1 MLKKIPT
8 LTLNTPLHTGRA
20 RSSEEAPNVLLY
32 LVRGAI
38 SIATLGQGWGWVRWG
53 RVFLV
58 LLLLS
63 LLLLQSCRHDIIVW
77 PSEEEEVG
85 GTRTDSILGFYLLNE
100 GNMGSNKCTM
110 DYYDYTTGTYIRN
123 IYGNA
128 NPSAVKELGDVGN
141 DLRIYGNRMWA
152 VINCSNKIE
161 VMEARTARR
170 VGQVNLANC
179 RYIAFHEGYA
189 YVTSYAGPVQINPGY
204 EQKGMVVKID
214 TATLEKVDT
223 CIVGFQP
230 DRLDIANGKIFVA
243 NSGGYMFP
251 NYENTVSVID
261 LATFCE
267 EMRIPVAVNLHHL
280 MADSDGQLWVSSRG
294 DYYGNTSALF
304 CITDPAGTP
313 QVRRITTQDGT
324 DLVVE
329 NMTLRGDSLYVI
341 GTEFSYA
348 TMQNHTNYGIVNV
361 RTRQV
366 LTTNFITDGTDASI
380 MEPYGIAVHP
390 HTGEILIGDART
402 HVNPGT
408 LFCFSPEG
416 LLLWKVRTGDIPAHF
431 AFLYE
436 R

>member
-1 MLKKIPT
+1 MMKSTIKYALMLI
-8 LTLNTPLHTGRA
+8 A
-20 RSSEEAPNVLLY
+20 AVALL
-32 LVRGAI
+32 G
-38 SIATLGQGWGWVRWG
+38 
-53 RVFLV
+53 
-58 LLLLS
+58 
-63 LLLLQSCRHDIIVW
+63 SCRGEDVIFI
-77 PSEEEEVG
+77 PEEVEVS
-85 GTRTDSILGFYLLNE
+85 TPEYTSIKGFYLLNE

-179 RYIAFHEGYA
+179 RYIAFHESYA
-189 YVTSYAGPVQINPGY
+189 YVTSYAGPLQINPDY
-204 EQKGMVVKID
+204 EKKGMVVKID

-251 NYENTVSVID
+251 NYENTVSVVDIG
-261 LATFCE
+261 TFRE
-267 EMRIPVAVNLHHL
+267 EGRIPVAVNLHHL

-313 QVRRITTQDGT
+313 QVRSITTQAGT

>member
-8 LTLNTPLHTGRA
+8 LTLNTPLHTGR
-20 RSSEEAPNVLLY
+20 
-32 LVRGAI
+32 
-38 SIATLGQGWGWVRWG
+38 GWGWVRWG
-53 RVFLV
+53 RVFLF
-58 LLLLS
+58 LLS

-85 GTRTDSILGFYLLNE
+85 DTRQDSILGFYLLNE

-251 NYENTVSVID
+251 NYENTVSVVDIG
-261 LATFCE
+261 TFRE
-267 EMRIPVAVNLHHL
+267 EGRISVAVNLHHL
-280 MADSDGQLWVSSRG
+280 LADPDGQLWVSSRG

-304 CITDPAGTP
+304 CITDPAGNP
-313 QVRRITTQDGT
+313 QVQRITTQAGT

-366 LTTNFITDGTDASI
+366 LTANFITDGTDASI

>member
-8 LTLNTPLHTGRA
+8 LTLNTPLHTGR
-20 RSSEEAPNVLLY
+20 
-32 LVRGAI
+32 
-38 SIATLGQGWGWVRWG
+38 GWGWVRWG
-53 RVFLV
+53 RVFL
-58 LLLLS
+58 LLLLLF

-251 NYENTVSVID
+251 NYENTVSVVDIG
-261 LATFCE
+261 TFRE
-267 EMRIPVAVNLHHL
+267 EGRIPVAVNLHHL
-280 MADSDGQLWVSSRG
+280 LADSDGQLWVSSRG

-313 QVRRITTQDGT
+313 QVQRITAQDGT

>member
-8 LTLNTPLHTGRA
+8 LTLNTPLHTGR
-20 RSSEEAPNVLLY
+20 
-32 LVRGAI
+32 
-38 SIATLGQGWGWVRWG
+38 GWGWV
-53 RVFLV
+53 
-58 LLLLS
+58 LLLS

-85 GTRTDSILGFYLLNE
+85 DTRQDSILGFYLLNE

-189 YVTSYAGPVQINPGY
+189 YVASYAGPVQINPGY

-261 LATFCE
+261 LATFRE

-280 MADSDGQLWVSSRG
+280 LADSDGRLWVSSRG

-313 QVRRITTQDGT
+313 QVQRITAQDGT

-436 R
+436 W

>member
-38 SIATLGQGWGWVRWG
+38 SIATRGQGWGWV
-53 RVFLV
+53 F
-58 LLLLS
+58 LLLF
-63 LLLLQSCRHDIIVW
+63 LLLLQSCRHDVIVW

-179 RYIAFHEGYA
+179 RYIAFHESYA

-230 DRLDIANGKIFVA
+230 DRLDIAGGKIFVA

-251 NYENTVSVID
+251 NYENTVSVVDIG
-261 LATFCE
+261 TFRE
-267 EMRIPVAVNLHHL
+267 EGRIPVAVNLHHL
-280 MADSDGQLWVSSRG
+280 LADSDGQLWVSSRG

>member
-38 SIATLGQGWGWVRWG
+38 SIATRGQGWGWVGWG
-53 RVFLV
+53 GDF
-58 LLLLS
+58 LLLS
-63 LLLLQSCRHDIIVW
+63 LLFLLLQSCRHDIIVW

-110 DYYDYTTGTYIRN
+110 DFYDYTTGTYIRN

-179 RYIAFHEGYA
+179 RYIAFHESYA

-230 DRLDIANGKIFVA
+230 DRLDIAGGKIFVA

-251 NYENTVSVID
+251 NYENTVSVVDIG
-261 LATFCE
+261 TFRE
-267 EMRIPVAVNLHHL
+267 EGRIPVAVNLHHL
-280 MADSDGQLWVSSRG
+280 LADSDGQLWVSSRG

>member
-38 SIATLGQGWGWVRWG
+38 SIATRGQGWGWVRWG
-53 RVFLV
+53 WVF
-58 LLLLS
+58 LLLS
-63 LLLLQSCRHDIIVW
+63 LLFLLLQSCRHDIIVW
-77 PSEEEEVG
+77 PSEEEEMG
-85 GTRTDSILGFYLLNE
+85 DTRQDSILGFYLLNE

-110 DYYDYTTGTYIRN
+110 DFYDYTTGTYIRN

-261 LATFCE
+261 LATFRE

-280 MADSDGQLWVSSRG
+280 LADSDGQLWVSSRG

-313 QVRRITTQDGT
+313 QVRRITTQAGT

-436 R
+436 W

>member
-38 SIATLGQGWGWVRWG
+38 SIATRGQGWGWVRWG
-53 RVFLV
+53 WVF
-58 LLLLS
+58 LLLS
-63 LLLLQSCRHDIIVW
+63 LLFLLLQSCRHDIIVW
-77 PSEEEEVG
+77 PSEAEEVG

-110 DYYDYTTGTYIRN
+110 DFYDYTTGTYIRN

-230 DRLDIANGKIFVA
+230 DRLDIAGGKIFVA

-251 NYENTVSVID
+251 NYENTVSVVDIG
-261 LATFCE
+261 TFRE
-267 EMRIPVAVNLHHL
+267 EGRIPVAVNLHHL
-280 MADSDGQLWVSSRG
+280 LTDSDGQLWVSSRG

-366 LTTNFITDGTDASI
+366 LTANFITDGTDASI

-436 R
+436 L

>member
-8 LTLNTPLHTGRA
+8 LTLNTPLHTGR
-20 RSSEEAPNVLLY
+20 
-32 LVRGAI
+32 
-38 SIATLGQGWGWVRWG
+38 GWGWVRWG
-53 RVFLV
+53 RVFPF
-58 LLLLS
+58 LLS
-63 LLLLQSCRHDIIVW
+63 LFLLLLLQSCRHDIIVW

-85 GTRTDSILGFYLLNE
+85 DTRQDSILGFYLLNE

-170 VGQVNLANC
+170 VGQINLANC

-251 NYENTVSVID
+251 NYENTVSVVDIG
-261 LATFCE
+261 TFRE
-267 EMRIPVAVNLHHL
+267 EGRIPVAVNLHHL
-280 MADSDGQLWVSSRG
+280 LVDSDGRLWVSSRG

-313 QVRRITTQDGT
+313 QVRRITTQAGT

-416 LLLWKVRTGDIPAHF
+416 FLLWKVRTGDIPAHF

-436 R
+436 W

>member
-38 SIATLGQGWGWVRWG
+38 SIATRGQGWGWVRWG
-53 RVFLV
+53 WVF
-58 LLLLS
+58 LLLS
-63 LLLLQSCRHDIIVW
+63 LLFLLLQSCRHDIIVW

-110 DYYDYTTGTYIRN
+110 DFYDYTTGTYIRN

-179 RYIAFHEGYA
+179 RYIAFHESYA

-230 DRLDIANGKIFVA
+230 DRLDIAGGKIFVA

-251 NYENTVSVID
+251 NYENTVSVVDIG
-261 LATFCE
+261 TFRE
-267 EMRIPVAVNLHHL
+267 EGRIPVAVNLHHL

>member
-8 LTLNTPLHTGRA
+8 LTLNIPLHTGR
-20 RSSEEAPNVLLY
+20 
-32 LVRGAI
+32 
-38 SIATLGQGWGWVRWG
+38 GWGWVRCG
-53 RVFLV
+53 RVF

-63 LLLLQSCRHDIIVW
+63 LLFLLLQSCRHDVIVW

-85 GTRTDSILGFYLLNE
+85 DTRQDSILGFYLLNE

-251 NYENTVSVID
+251 NYENTVSVVDIG
-261 LATFCE
+261 TFRE
-267 EMRIPVAVNLHHL
+267 EGRIPVAVNLHHL
-280 MADSDGQLWVSSRG
+280 LADSDGQLWVSSRG

-313 QVRRITTQDGT
+313 QVQRITAQDGT

>member
-8 LTLNTPLHTGRA
+8 LTLNPPLHTGRA

-38 SIATLGQGWGWVRWG
+38 SITTRGQGWGWVRWG
-53 RVFLV
+53 WVF
-58 LLLLS
+58 LLLS
-63 LLLLQSCRHDIIVW
+63 LLFLLLQSCRHDIIVW

-85 GTRTDSILGFYLLNE
+85 DTRTDSILGFYLLNE

-189 YVTSYAGPVQINPGY
+189 YVTSYAGPVQINPDY

-251 NYENTVSVID
+251 NYENTVSVVDIG
-261 LATFCE
+261 TFRE
-267 EMRIPVAVNLHHL
+267 EGCIPVAVNLHHL
-280 MADSDGQLWVSSRG
+280 LADSDGQLWVSSRG

>member
-38 SIATLGQGWGWVRWG
+38 SIATRGQGWGWVRWG
-53 RVFLV
+53 WVF
-58 LLLLS
+58 LLLS
-63 LLLLQSCRHDIIVW
+63 LLFLLLQSCRHDIIVW

-110 DYYDYTTGTYIRN
+110 DFYDYTTGTYIRN

-179 RYIAFHEGYA
+179 RYIAFHESYA

-251 NYENTVSVID
+251 NYENTVSVVDIG
-261 LATFCE
+261 TFRE
-267 EMRIPVAVNLHHL
+267 EGRIPVAVNLHHL
-280 MADSDGQLWVSSRG
+280 LADSEGQLWVSSRG

-313 QVRRITTQDGT
+313 QVQRITAQDGT

>member
-1 MLKKIPT
+1 M
-8 LTLNTPLHTGRA
+8 G
-20 RSSEEAPNVLLY
+20 
-32 LVRGAI
+32 
-38 SIATLGQGWGWVRWG
+38 
-53 RVFLV
+53 
-58 LLLLS
+58 
-63 LLLLQSCRHDIIVW
+63 D
-77 PSEEEEVG
+77 
-85 GTRTDSILGFYLLNE
+85 TRTDSILGFYLLNE

-230 DRLDIANGKIFVA
+230 DRLDIVDDKIFVA

-251 NYENTVSVID
+251 NYENTVSVVDIG
-261 LATFCE
+261 TFRE
-267 EMRIPVAVNLHHL
+267 EGRIPVAVNLHHL
-280 MADSDGQLWVSSRG
+280 LAAPDGRLWVSSRG

-313 QVRRITTQDGT
+313 QVQRITTQAGT

>member
-38 SIATLGQGWGWVRWG
+38 SIATRGQGWGG
-53 RVFLV
+53 GF
-58 LLLLS
+58 LLLFLLL
-63 LLLLQSCRHDIIVW
+63 LLLLQSCRHDVIVW
-77 PSEEEEVG
+77 PSEEEEMG
-85 GTRTDSILGFYLLNE
+85 DTRQDSILGFYLLNE

-110 DYYDYTTGTYIRN
+110 DFYDYTTGTYIRN

-179 RYIAFHEGYA
+179 RYIAFHESYA

-230 DRLDIANGKIFVA
+230 DRLDIAGGKIFVA

-251 NYENTVSVID
+251 NYENTVSVVDIG
-261 LATFCE
+261 TFRE
-267 EMRIPVAVNLHHL
+267 EGRIPVAVNLHHL
-280 MADSDGQLWVSSRG
+280 LADSDGQLWVSSRG

>member
-38 SIATLGQGWGWVRWG
+38 SIATRGQGWGWVRWG
-53 RVFLV
+53 WVF
-58 LLLLS
+58 LLLS
-63 LLLLQSCRHDIIVW
+63 LLFLLLQSCRHDIIVW

-110 DYYDYTTGTYIRN
+110 DFYDYTTGTYIRN

-179 RYIAFHEGYA
+179 RYIAFHESYA

-230 DRLDIANGKIFVA
+230 DRLDIAGGKIFVA

-251 NYENTVSVID
+251 NYENTVSVVDIG
-261 LATFCE
+261 TFRE
-267 EMRIPVAVNLHHL
+267 EGRIPVAVNLHHL
-280 MADSDGQLWVSSRG
+280 LADSDGQLWVSSRG

>member
-1 MLKKIPT
+1 MQNQSPT
-8 LTLNTPLHTGRA
+8 NTLYSPPLWR
-20 RSSEEAPNVLLY
+20 
-32 LVRGAI
+32 
-38 SIATLGQGWGWVRWG
+38 GWGR
-53 RVFLV
+53 V

-85 GTRTDSILGFYLLNE
+85 DTRQDSILGFYLLNE

-261 LATFCE
+261 LATFRE

-280 MADSDGQLWVSSRG
+280 LADSDGQLWVSSRG

-329 NMTLRGDSLYVI
+329 NMTLCGDSLYVI

>member
-38 SIATLGQGWGWVRWG
+38 SIATRGQGWGWVRWG
-53 RVFLV
+53 WVF
-58 LLLLS
+58 LLLS
-63 LLLLQSCRHDIIVW
+63 LLFLLLQSCRHDIIVW

-85 GTRTDSILGFYLLNE
+85 DTRQASILGFYLLNE

-230 DRLDIANGKIFVA
+230 DRLDIAGGKIFVA

-251 NYENTVSVID
+251 YYENTVSVVDIG
-261 LATFCE
+261 TFRE
-267 EMRIPVAVNLHHL
+267 EGRIPVAVNLHHL
-280 MADSDGQLWVSSRG
+280 LADSDGQLWVSSRG

-313 QVRRITTQDGT
+313 QVRSITTQAGT

>member
-38 SIATLGQGWGWVRWG
+38 SIATRGQGWGWVRWG
-53 RVFLV
+53 WVF
-58 LLLLS
+58 LLLS
-63 LLLLQSCRHDIIVW
+63 LLFLLLQSCRHDIIVW

-230 DRLDIANGKIFVA
+230 DRLDIAGGKIFVA

-251 NYENTVSVID
+251 NYENTVSVVDIG
-261 LATFCE
+261 TFRE
-267 EMRIPVAVNLHHL
+267 EGRIPVAVNLHHL
-280 MADSDGQLWVSSRG
+280 LTDSDGQLWVSSRG

-366 LTTNFITDGTDASI
+366 LTTSFITDGTDASI

-436 R
+436 L

>member
-38 SIATLGQGWGWVRWG
+38 SIATRGQGWGWVRWG
-53 RVFLV
+53 WVFPF
-58 LLLLS
+58 LLS

-110 DYYDYTTGTYIRN
+110 DFYDYTTGTYIRN

-230 DRLDIANGKIFVA
+230 DRLDIVNGKIFVA

-251 NYENTVSVID
+251 NYENTVSVVDIG
-261 LATFCE
+261 TFRE
-267 EMRIPVAVNLHHL
+267 EGRIPVAVNLHHL
-280 MADSDGQLWVSSRG
+280 LADSEGQLWVSSRG

-313 QVRRITTQDGT
+313 QVQRITTQDGT

>member
-8 LTLNTPLHTGRA
+8 LTLNTPLHTGR
-20 RSSEEAPNVLLY
+20 
-32 LVRGAI
+32 
-38 SIATLGQGWGWVRWG
+38 GWGWVRWG
-53 RVFLV
+53 RGFL
-58 LLLLS
+58 LSLFLLS

-85 GTRTDSILGFYLLNE
+85 DTRQDSILGFYLLNE

-251 NYENTVSVID
+251 NYENTVSVVDIG
-261 LATFCE
+261 TFRE
-267 EMRIPVAVNLHHL
+267 EGRIPVAVNLHHL
-280 MADSDGQLWVSSRG
+280 LADSDGQLWVSSRG

>member
-38 SIATLGQGWGWVRWG
+38 SIATRGQGWGWV
-53 RVFLV
+53 F
-58 LLLLS
+58 LLLF
-63 LLLLQSCRHDIIVW
+63 LLLLQSCRHDVIVW

-85 GTRTDSILGFYLLNE
+85 DTRTDSILGFYLLNE

-230 DRLDIANGKIFVA
+230 DRLDIAGGKIFVA

-251 NYENTVSVID
+251 NYENTVSVVDIG
-261 LATFCE
+261 TFRE
-267 EMRIPVAVNLHHL
+267 EGRIPVAVNLHHL
-280 MADSDGQLWVSSRG
+280 LADSDGQLWVSSRG

-313 QVRRITTQDGT
+313 QVRSITTQAGT

>member
-8 LTLNTPLHTGRA
+8 LTLNTPLHTGR
-20 RSSEEAPNVLLY
+20 
-32 LVRGAI
+32 
-38 SIATLGQGWGWVRWG
+38 GWGWVRWG
-53 RVFLV
+53 WVFLF

-85 GTRTDSILGFYLLNE
+85 DTRTDSILGFYLLNE

-110 DYYDYTTGTYIRN
+110 DFYDYTTGTYIRN

-161 VMEARTARR
+161 VMEARTTRR

-189 YVTSYAGPVQINPGY
+189 YVTSYAGPVQINPDY

-230 DRLDIANGKIFVA
+230 DRLDIAGGKIFVA

-251 NYENTVSVID
+251 NYENTVSVVDIG
-261 LATFCE
+261 TFRE
-267 EMRIPVAVNLHHL
+267 EGRIPVAVNLHHL
-280 MADSDGQLWVSSRG
+280 LADSDGRLWVSSRG

-313 QVRRITTQDGT
+313 QVRRITAQDGT

>member
-8 LTLNTPLHTGRA
+8 LTLNTPLHTGR
-20 RSSEEAPNVLLY
+20 
-32 LVRGAI
+32 
-38 SIATLGQGWGWVRWG
+38 GWGWVRWG
-53 RVFLV
+53 RNLSLF
-58 LLLLS
+58 LLS

-230 DRLDIANGKIFVA
+230 DRLDIVDDKIFVA

-251 NYENTVSVID
+251 NYENTVSVVDIG
-261 LATFCE
+261 TFRE
-267 EMRIPVAVNLHHL
+267 EGRIPVAVNLHHL
-280 MADSDGQLWVSSRG
+280 LADSDGRLWVSSRG

>member
-53 RVFLV
+53 RVFLF

>member
-8 LTLNTPLHTGRA
+8 LTLNTPLHTGR
-20 RSSEEAPNVLLY
+20 
-32 LVRGAI
+32 
-38 SIATLGQGWGWVRWG
+38 GWGWVRWG
-53 RVFLV
+53 RVFLLS
-58 LLLLS
+58 LL

-161 VMEARTARR
+161 VMEAHTARR

-251 NYENTVSVID
+251 NYENTVSVVDIG
-261 LATFCE
+261 TFRE
-267 EMRIPVAVNLHHL
+267 EGRIPVAVNLHHL
-280 MADSDGQLWVSSRG
+280 LADSEGQLWVSSRG

-313 QVRRITTQDGT
+313 QVQRITAQDGT

>member
-38 SIATLGQGWGWVRWG
+38 SIATRGQGWGWVRWG
-53 RVFLV
+53 WVF
-58 LLLLS
+58 LLLS
-63 LLLLQSCRHDIIVW
+63 LLFLLLQSCRHDIIVW

-110 DYYDYTTGTYIRN
+110 DFYGYTTGTYIRN

-179 RYIAFHEGYA
+179 RYIAFHESYA

-230 DRLDIANGKIFVA
+230 DRLDIAGGKIFVA

-251 NYENTVSVID
+251 NYENTVSVVDIG
-261 LATFCE
+261 TFRE
-267 EMRIPVAVNLHHL
+267 EGRIPVAVNLHHL
-280 MADSDGQLWVSSRG
+280 LADSDGQLWVSSRG

>member
-38 SIATLGQGWGWVRWG
+38 SIATRGQGWGWV
-53 RVFLV
+53 F
-58 LLLLS
+58 LLLF

-110 DYYDYTTGTYIRN
+110 DFYDYTTGTYIRN

-179 RYIAFHEGYA
+179 RYIAFHESYA

-230 DRLDIANGKIFVA
+230 DRLDIAGGKIFVA

-251 NYENTVSVID
+251 NYENTVSVVDIG
-261 LATFCE
+261 TFRE
-267 EMRIPVAVNLHHL
+267 EGRIPVAVNLHHL
-280 MADSDGQLWVSSRG
+280 LADSDGQLWVSSRG

>member
-38 SIATLGQGWGWVRWG
+38 SIATRGQGWGWVRWG
-53 RVFLV
+53 RVFPF
-58 LLLLS
+58 LLLF
-63 LLLLQSCRHDIIVW
+63 LLLLQSCRHDVIVW

-189 YVTSYAGPVQINPGY
+189 YVTSYAGPVQINPDY

-251 NYENTVSVID
+251 NYENTVSVVDIG
-261 LATFCE
+261 TFRE
-267 EMRIPVAVNLHHL
+267 EGRIPVAVNLHHL

-313 QVRRITTQDGT
+313 QVRSITTQAGT

>member
-38 SIATLGQGWGWVRWG
+38 SIATRGQGWGWVRWG
-53 RVFLV
+53 WVF
-58 LLLLS
+58 LLLS
-63 LLLLQSCRHDIIVW
+63 LLFLLLQSCRHDIIVW

-110 DYYDYTTGTYIRN
+110 DFYDYTTGTYIRN

-251 NYENTVSVID
+251 NYENTVSVVDIG
-261 LATFCE
+261 TFRE
-267 EMRIPVAVNLHHL
+267 EGRIPVAVNLHHL
-280 MADSDGQLWVSSRG
+280 LADSDGQLWVSSRG

>member
-38 SIATLGQGWGWVRWG
+38 SIATRGQGWGWVRWG
-53 RVFLV
+53 WVF
-58 LLLLS
+58 LLLS
-63 LLLLQSCRHDIIVW
+63 LLFLLLQSCRHDIIVW

-110 DYYDYTTGTYIRN
+110 DFYDYTTGTYIRN

-230 DRLDIANGKIFVA
+230 DRLDIAGGKIFVA

-251 NYENTVSVID
+251 NYENTVSVVDIG
-261 LATFCE
+261 TFRE
-267 EMRIPVAVNLHHL
+267 EGRIPVAVNLHHL
-280 MADSDGQLWVSSRG
+280 LADSDGQLWVSSRG

-304 CITDPAGTP
+304 CVTDPAGTP

>member
-1 MLKKIPT
+1 MQNQSPT
-8 LTLNTPLHTGRA
+8 NTLYSPPLGGAGGR
-20 RSSEEAPNVLLY
+20 
-32 LVRGAI
+32 I
-38 SIATLGQGWGWVRWG
+38 RWG
-53 RVFLV
+53 RVFLLS
-58 LLLLS
+58 LLLPS

-85 GTRTDSILGFYLLNE
+85 NTRQDSILGFYLLNE

-230 DRLDIANGKIFVA
+230 DRLDIVDDKIFVA

-261 LATFCE
+261 LATFRE

-280 MADSDGQLWVSSRG
+280 LADSDGRLWVSSRG

-313 QVRRITTQDGT
+313 QVQRITTQAGT

>member
-38 SIATLGQGWGWVRWG
+38 SIATRGQGWGWVRWG
-53 RVFLV
+53 WVF
-58 LLLLS
+58 LLLS
-63 LLLLQSCRHDIIVW
+63 LLFLLLQSCRHDIIVW

-85 GTRTDSILGFYLLNE
+85 DTRTDSILGFYLLNE

-189 YVTSYAGPVQINPGY
+189 YVTSYAGPVQINPDY

-251 NYENTVSVID
+251 NYENTVSVVDIG
-261 LATFCE
+261 TFRE
-267 EMRIPVAVNLHHL
+267 EGCIPVAVNLHHL
-280 MADSDGQLWVSSRG
+280 LADSDGQLWVSSRG

-366 LTTNFITDGTDASI
+366 LTTNFITDGTDVSI

>member
-38 SIATLGQGWGWVRWG
+38 SIATRGQGWGWV
-53 RVFLV
+53 F
-58 LLLLS
+58 LLLFLL
-63 LLLLQSCRHDIIVW
+63 LLLLQSCRHDVIVW
-77 PSEEEEVG
+77 PSEEEEGG
-85 GTRTDSILGFYLLNE
+85 GTRQDSILGFYLLNE

-230 DRLDIANGKIFVA
+230 DRLDIAGGKIFVA

-251 NYENTVSVID
+251 NYENTVSVVDIG
-261 LATFCE
+261 TFRE
-267 EMRIPVAVNLHHL
+267 EGRIPVAVNLHHL
-280 MADSDGQLWVSSRG
+280 LADSDGQLWVSSRG

>member
-8 LTLNTPLHTGRA
+8 LTLNTPLHTGR
-20 RSSEEAPNVLLY
+20 
-32 LVRGAI
+32 
-38 SIATLGQGWGWVRWG
+38 GWGWVRWG
-53 RVFLV
+53 RVFPFLLS
-58 LLLLS
+58 LLL

-85 GTRTDSILGFYLLNE
+85 DTRTDSILGFYLLNE

-230 DRLDIANGKIFVA
+230 DRLDIAGGKIFVA

-251 NYENTVSVID
+251 NYENTVSVVDIG
-261 LATFCE
+261 TFRE
-267 EMRIPVAVNLHHL
+267 EGRIPVAVNLHHL
-280 MADSDGQLWVSSRG
+280 LADSDGQLWVSSRG

-313 QVRRITTQDGT
+313 QVQRITAQDGT